1 MNEQS
6 KIEGQVERW
15 IGAGLIDTSTGSRI
29 VEFEAGQEQG
39 ASLRWPVVLALVF
52 GALLLA
58 AGVTLFV
65 AAHWDHLSPAS
76 RFSLQL
82 LMVAAFHVVAV
93 LVKDRFP
100 ALATTFH
107 GVGTATLGAAIFLTA
122 QIFNL
127 HENWAT
133 GILLWA
139 IGAAAGYALLKD
151 WVQAGILAI
160 LIPSWLVSQWAIW
173 MEWHSGGYR
182 PLAIGLVL
190 TAITY
195 LSARIRDQQSPVR
208 RGLAV
213 TGSIGILPS
222 VAVGIFLAMETFR
235 PVYRS
240 LNTPLTA
247 TKLATG
253 WFVAF
258 AAPLV
263 FAWILRRRMVWMN
276 LLFAIWAYC
285 LVMAASH
292 TFTSSWARNTSAIAL
307 VYLLSAIGSVGLAA
321 WGVYEKRAERINL
334 GMAGFALS
342 VLFFYF
348 DNFMDKLGRSAG
360 LLILGLLC
368 LAGGYALERL
378 RRRLMKQMKA
388 IA

>member
-6 KIEGQVERW
+6 KIQGQVERW
-15 IGAGLIDTSTGSRI
+15 IGAGLIDASTGSRI
-29 VEFEAGQEQG
+29 VEFETAQEQG
-39 ASLRWPVVLALVF
+39 VSLRWPVVLALVF

-65 AAHWDHLSPAS
+65 AAHWDQLSPTS

-82 LMVAAFHVVAV
+82 FMVAVFHVVAV
-93 LVKDRFP
+93 FVKDRFP

-127 HENWAT
+127 HENWPT

-139 IGAAAGYALLKD
+139 IGATAGYVLLKD
-151 WVQAGILAI
+151 WVQAAILA
-160 LIPSWLVSQWAIW
+160 LLVPSWLISQWSVW
-173 MEWHSGGYR
+173 MEWHSGSDR
-182 PLAIGLVL
+182 PLAIGLAL

-195 LSARIRDQQSPVR
+195 LSARVADQQSPVR
-208 RGLAV
+208 RVLSV
-213 TGSIGILPS
+213 IGAIAILPCVGTS
-222 VAVGIFLAMETFR
+222 VLLAMETFR
-235 PVYRS
+235 PYHSAS
-240 LNTPLTA
+240 LA
-247 TKLATG
+247 VDKLITG
-253 WFVAF
+253 WVIAF
-258 AAPLV
+258 AGPLL
-263 FAWILRRRMVWMN
+263 FAWILRRRLAWMN

-285 LVMAASH
+285 LVVAASH
-292 TFTSSWARNTSAIAL
+292 TTTFAKTWSRNTSVTAVL
-307 VYLLSAIGSVGLAA
+307 YLLLAIGAVGLAA

-368 LAGGYALERL
+368 LAGGYVLEIL

-388 IA
+388 TA